1 MAQPDGLFISP
12 ARRLQKIFWII
23 IEECKSLVE
32 LLEIPNQVR
41 FLLGFLLGF
50 YFLSDSF
57 HVCVQSNNMFYMSK
71 YVLDK
76 SFPLEF
82 VLSMRILQVITT
94 S

>member
-1 MAQPDGLFISP
+1 MAQFDGLFISP
-12 ARRLQKIFWII
+12 ARRLQKKFWII
-23 IEECKSLVE
+23 IKECKGLVE

-41 FLLGFLLGF
+41 LLLGF

-71 YVLDK
+71 CFLDK
-76 SFPLEF
+76 SFLVEF
-82 VLSMRILQVITT
+82 VLSMRILQVITI